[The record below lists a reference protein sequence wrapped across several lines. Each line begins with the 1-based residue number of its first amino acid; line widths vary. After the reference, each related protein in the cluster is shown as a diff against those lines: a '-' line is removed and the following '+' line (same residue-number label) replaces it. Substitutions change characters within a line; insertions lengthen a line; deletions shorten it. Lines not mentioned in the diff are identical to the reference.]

1 MAACAAAAAH
11 WPSGTVHSEHFK
23 APEQPNRPAG
33 DVETLVEIKSSGQ
46 RIEIPPDQSVADA
59 LNDAGI
65 AIPTSCLSG
74 LCGTCKIPYLSGEV
88 DHRDVILSDEERAHH
103 FTACVSRPK
112 SGVVLLD
119 I

>member
-1 MAACAAAAAH
+1 
-11 WPSGTVHSEHFK
+11 
-23 APEQPNRPAG
+23 
-33 DVETLVEIKSSGQ
+33 LVEIKSSGQ
-46 RIEIPPDQSVADA
+46 RIEIAPDQSVADA

-65 AIPTSCLSG
+65 EIPTSCLSG

-88 DHRDVILSDEERAHH
+88 DHQDVILSDQERAHY

-112 SGVVLLD
+112 SGVVVLD